1 MQKHLQRQLISTTN
15 NNMLLRDKDRQSLLQ
30 IFSSVKTPIEVWAYG
45 SRVTGTAH
53 DGSDLDLVARSP
65 DLKPLPIDIYLELRE
80 KITNS
85 NIPILVELWDW
96 AKLPESFHKNIEKQ
110 FEVLYSNFAMTLN
123 EPGQEYQTKKF
134 DQKDER

>member
-123 EPGQEYQTKKF
+123 EPGQEYQTKKS
-134 DQKDER
+134 DHKDEK